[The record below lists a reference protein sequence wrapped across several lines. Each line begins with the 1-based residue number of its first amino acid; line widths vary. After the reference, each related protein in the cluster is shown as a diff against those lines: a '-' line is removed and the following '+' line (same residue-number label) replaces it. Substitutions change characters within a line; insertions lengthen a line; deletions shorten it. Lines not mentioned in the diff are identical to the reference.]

1 MAAVLRIKCP
11 GARQMQG
18 DMSEANSAIELW
30 DHSALDQGGSS
41 SDGEKRACAEYI
53 LKLVPTGF
61 ADEWMLT
68 MKEGGCEVKY
78 QSFCPKQWIF
88 Y

>member
-1 MAAVLRIKCP
+1 
-11 GARQMQG
+11 MQG

-30 DHSALDQGGSS
+30 DHSALDQDGSS
-41 SDGEKRACAEYI
+41 SDGEKWACAENT
-53 LKLVPTGF
+53 LTLVPTGF

-88 Y
+88 YELR